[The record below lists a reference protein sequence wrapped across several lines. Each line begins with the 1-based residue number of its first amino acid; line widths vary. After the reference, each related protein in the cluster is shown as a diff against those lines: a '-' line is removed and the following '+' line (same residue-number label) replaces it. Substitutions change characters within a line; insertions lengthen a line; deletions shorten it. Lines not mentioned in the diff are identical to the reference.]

1 MPFHLDLFPTVPAS
15 RLRKCLLPLL
25 FAVLL
30 AGVALMTAWRNAAPP
45 VAFSTLAGRTL
56 PLQSLRGKLVLV
68 NFWATDCRACVA
80 EMPELIDT
88 YRRYRERGLAVV
100 AVAMRDDPPL
110 QVVRFA
116 RERALPFEVALDA
129 DGRVAQG
136 FGDVQVTPTTFVIDA
151 QGRIVER
158 MTGRLDFAALAALL
172 EQELKGTE

>member
-1 MPFHLDLFPTVPAS
+1 
-15 RLRKCLLPLL
+15 
-25 FAVLL
+25 
-30 AGVALMTAWRNAAPP
+30 
-45 VAFSTLAGRTL
+45 
-56 PLQSLRGKLVLV
+56 
-68 NFWATDCRACVA
+68 VA

-129 DGRVAQG
+129 DGRVAQA